1 MELGNVAAAAAPS
14 TQVLGLQDFL
24 QVLLTQLSWQDPLK
38 PMDNQTFMAQM
49 AQFTALEQAQ
59 SLNERMGRLLA
70 TQSALQS
77 VALIGRSVEVQGPQ
91 GVLSG
96 VVSTL
101 QLQGEE
107 PVFSLTTP
115 DGRVVPDLTLARLL
129 AVR

>member
-1 MELGNVAAAAAPS
+1 MELGNVPAAAAPG
-14 TQVLGLQDFL
+14 TRVLGLQDFL